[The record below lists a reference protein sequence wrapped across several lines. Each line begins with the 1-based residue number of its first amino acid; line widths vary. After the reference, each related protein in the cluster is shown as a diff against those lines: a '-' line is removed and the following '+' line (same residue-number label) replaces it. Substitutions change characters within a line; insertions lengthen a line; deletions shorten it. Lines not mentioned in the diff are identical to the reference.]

1 MQGMKG
7 RRTLLVAIG
16 LLAVLLA
23 PRSWA
28 EEADGGQA
36 AAAVPTITGLRAAIR
51 GDTII
56 LSWTDDGP
64 EAKAYAV
71 YRSEK
76 PFAGAT
82 LAGIASVAVVAPGKQ
97 NYVDRPPQGRSFYYA
112 VAAISS
118 EGQVL
123 FAFEANQNATVVAI
137 SAEAPQQAPA
147 TPVAAPQAPVAPT
160 TPPAAAPTVTPPPLS
175 GEPLIAKAAPAAE
188 KQPPEPPVQPKAPP
202 EAPQPAKPVTETPPP
217 ETSAAPALPPPAG
230 PTVAPLPRS
239 TPLPAFLYRDSSIL
253 PGDGAAVSGQL
264 PPETA
269 KALHQLQ
276 DEVEPEAFP
285 GPELRLVPRTQ
296 REGDAATILLVAE
309 SLLTEGDWTGARAI
323 LEPLSRSAS
332 PGPERDC
339 ARFYIGITLAREGR
353 YRDALFEFLAV
364 REAYPAQTKPWID
377 FVVEG
382 LARP

>member
-7 RRTLLVAIG
+7 RRTLLVAMG

-36 AAAVPTITGLRAAIR
+36 EAAVPTITGLRAAIH

-56 LSWTDDGP
+56 LTWTDDGP

-71 YRSEK
+71 YRSER
-76 PFAGAT
+76 PFAGTT

-97 NYVDRPPQGRSFYYA
+97 NYVDRPPQGGSFYYA

-123 FAFEANQNATVVAI
+123 FTFKANQNATVVAI
-137 SAEAPQQAPA
+137 SAEAPQ
-147 TPVAAPQAPVAPT
+147 APT
-160 TPPAAAPTVTPPPLS
+160 TPPQVPVAPPAGATAATPPPLNA
-175 GEPLIAKAAPAAE
+175 EPLIAKAAPAAE
-188 KQPPEPPVQPKAPP
+188 KQPTEPPVQAKAPP
-202 EAPQPAKPVTETPPP
+202 EPQQPAKPVAETPLQP
-217 ETSAAPALPPPAG
+217 ETPATPAVIPPAG
-230 PTVAPLPRS
+230 PAVAPVSRS

-253 PGDGAAVSGQL
+253 PGDAAAGASASGQL

-276 DEVEPEAFP
+276 DEAESTDIT
-285 GPELRLVPRTQ
+285 GPELRLLPRAQ
-296 REGDAATILLVAE
+296 REGDSATILLAAE
-309 SLLTEGDWTGARAI
+309 SLLTEGDWTGARTI

-339 ARFYIGITLAREGR
+339 AHFYIGITLAMEGR

>member
-7 RRTLLVAIG
+7 RRTLLVAMG
-16 LLAVLLA
+16 LLAVLLV

-28 EEADGGQA
+28 EE
-36 AAAVPTITGLRAAIR
+36 AVPTITGLRAAIH

-76 PFAGAT
+76 PFDGAT

-97 NYVDRPPQGRSFYYA
+97 NYVDRPPQGSSFFYA

-123 FAFEANQNATVVAI
+123 FTFRANQNATVVAI
-137 SAEAPQQAPA
+137 SAEAPQVPA
-147 TPVAAPQAPVAPT
+147 ASAQPAAPPAVAT
-160 TPPAAAPTVTPPPLS
+160 AAAPLPASSPSPAAPLN
-175 GEPLIAKAAPAAE
+175 GEPLIEKAAPGAE
-188 KQPPEPPVQPKAPP
+188 TKPPEPPVQPTVPSV
-202 EAPQPAKPVTETPPP
+202 APQPSKPVTETPRPQ
-217 ETSAAPALPPPAG
+217 EAAAATAVISTAEPAL
-230 PTVAPLPRS
+230 APVPRS
-239 TPLPAFLYRDSSIL
+239 SPLPAFLYRDSSIL
-253 PGDGAAVSGQL
+253 PGVDGAASSGTGDL

-276 DEVEPEAFP
+276 DETESVDVA
-285 GPELRLVPRTQ
+285 GPELRLLPRAQ
-296 REGDAATILLVAE
+296 REGDAATILLAAE
-309 SLLTEGDWTGARAI
+309 SLLLEGDWAGARAI
-323 LEPLSRSAS
+323 LEPLSRSGNPS
-332 PGPERDC
+332 PEGDC
-339 ARFYIGITLAREGR
+339 AHFYIGITLAQEGR